1 VLVLDGFSQ
10 TLEHVGLGVG
20 LHQEVDSGRTDF
32 GGLGLVLV
40 EPVED
45 SAGKRGLDLADI
57 AEGDNHLEALEVRNL
72 LFAFEVGLKDRED
85 LRVSNIAEGADVGLD
100 ADAVSFTNGLTELL
114 SEVGD
119 VVTGDSL

>member
-1 VLVLDGFSQ
+1 VLVLDGFGQ
-10 TLEHVGLGVG
+10 TLEHVGLRVG

-45 SAGKRGLDLADI
+45 SAGKRGLDLADLV
-57 AEGDNHLEALEVRNL
+57 EGDDHLEALEVRNL
-72 LFAFEVGLKDRED
+72 LLALEVRLKDGED

-100 ADAVSFTNGLTELL
+100 ANAVAFTNGLTKLL
-114 SEVGD
+114 GEVGD
-119 VVTGDSL
+119 VLTGNSL